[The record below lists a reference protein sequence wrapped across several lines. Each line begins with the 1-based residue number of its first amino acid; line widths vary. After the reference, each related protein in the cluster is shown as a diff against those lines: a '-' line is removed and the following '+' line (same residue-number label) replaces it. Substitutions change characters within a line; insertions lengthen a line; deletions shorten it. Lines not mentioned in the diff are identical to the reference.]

1 MLYTIYNVQFVICN
15 PSVSC
20 VNILESMSVII
31 HFLQFWI
38 NSIHFYFRTNKSKCY
53 EEYFSFKS
61 SLYFWGP
68 YTNMLFFLQI
78 LTPILLM
85 HEFLTWKRA
94 PCKVTF
100 LCHVLNFLFHSKES
114 FPIESS
120 TRSSVLYVRL
130 RWNRSS
136 LKDINNTNHK

>member
-1 MLYTIYNVQFVICN
+1 M
-15 PSVSC
+15 
-20 VNILESMSVII
+20 II
-31 HFLQFWI
+31 FLQFWI
-38 NSIHFYFRTNKSKCY
+38 NSIHFYFRTNKSECY

-61 SLYFWGP
+61 SLYFWGLIQTC
-68 YTNMLFFLQI
+68 YFLKMLK
-78 LTPILLM
+78 PKLLM

-114 FPIESS
+114 FPIGSI
-120 TRSSVLYVRL
+120 TRRSVLYVRL

-136 LKDINNTNHK
+136 LKDINNTRQYTVFLTGFSVRCLQCQSVS